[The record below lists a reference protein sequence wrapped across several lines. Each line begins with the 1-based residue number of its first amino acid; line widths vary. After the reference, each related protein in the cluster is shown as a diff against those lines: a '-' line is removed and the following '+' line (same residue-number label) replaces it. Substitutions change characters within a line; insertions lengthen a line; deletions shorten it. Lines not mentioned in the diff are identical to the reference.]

1 MSHCRLFHYILNLMP
16 VRFPEGAGLSFWLE
30 VNGLIWLSS
39 AFLSGMSTV
48 RCIRHSS
55 THPLVKRHMTLI
67 NQMALSNLQLDIL
80 CLTSVWQP
88 LLCNSKEC
96 QPDLCRTF
104 KCAAS
109 HFKMFILSVL
119 TCWTIKDQFYLNLSY
134 SHSILHDNV
143 LLSTVKIDERYYS
156 RKCHSHA
163 MFSLRKETTCD
174 KTSDQ
179 TPWSW
184 YQIPPSKQRVCSE
197 VVGVCF
203 LSFMWCCV
211 WKWTQY

>member
-1 MSHCRLFHYILNLMP
+1 MP
-16 VRFPEGAGLSFWLE
+16 VRFPEGASFFFFWLE
-30 VNGLIWLSS
+30 VNWLIWLSS

-48 RCIRHSS
+48 RCIKHSS
-55 THPLVKRHMTLI
+55 IHPLVKRHMTLI

-80 CLTSVWQP
+80 WQP

-96 QPDLCRTF
+96 QPNLCRTF
-104 KCAAS
+104 KCAVS

-119 TCWTIKDQFYLNLSY
+119 TCWTIKDQFYLDLSY

-143 LLSTVKIDERYYS
+143 LRSTVEIDERYYS
-156 RKCHSHA
+156 RKCNSHA
-163 MFSLRKETTCD
+163 MFSLRKETSCD

-184 YQIPPSKQRVCSE
+184 YQIPPSKQRVCLE

-203 LSFMWCCV
+203 YHLCGVLCS
-211 WKWTQY
+211 KWTQY